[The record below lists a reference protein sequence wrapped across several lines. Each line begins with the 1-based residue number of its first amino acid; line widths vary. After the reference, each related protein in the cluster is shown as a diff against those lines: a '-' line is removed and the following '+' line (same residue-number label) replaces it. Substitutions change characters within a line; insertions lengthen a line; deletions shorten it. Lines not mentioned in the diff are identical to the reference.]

1 MKRRQLSPLLDRTS
15 GHHEARLLVRE
26 AENRGLLLG
35 RSLFFDECPAWGS
48 ASLGEQ
54 SGGERDGGQAAQAS
68 LGRGK
73 GDGGTA
79 VAAGVLSGSGGRDV
93 GCPLQTCSDLR

>member
-1 MKRRQLSPLLDRTS
+1 MD
-15 GHHEARLLVRE
+15 VRPG
-26 AENRGLLLG
+26 GL
-35 RSLFFDECPAWGS
+35 RDWE
-48 ASLGEQ
+48 

-73 GDGGTA
+73 GDGETA